1 MFYIISKT
9 DYKMTAL
16 QQTATEAMSALY
28 KFNQENKL
36 ITKRQWKHCTAG
48 NCINTV
54 NSVSEIGRR

>member
-36 ITKRQWKHCTAG
+36 ITKRQ
-48 NCINTV
+48 
-54 NSVSEIGRR
+54 